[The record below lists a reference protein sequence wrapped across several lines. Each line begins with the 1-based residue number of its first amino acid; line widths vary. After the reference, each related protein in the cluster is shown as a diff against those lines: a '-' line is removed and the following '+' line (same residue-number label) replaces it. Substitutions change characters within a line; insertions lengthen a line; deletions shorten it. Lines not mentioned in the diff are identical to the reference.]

1 MDDRL
6 VGGTVN
12 QLTGQSIDRFV
23 RIAWLVGN
31 KYWYIHPSMGGAKV
45 WNALPDDIRCETS
58 IRTLETQLESIDL
71 SASTR
76 LFLNDL
82 FYFAYI
88 NLIRSISPR
97 SV

>member
-31 KYWYIHPSMGGAKV
+31 KCWYIHPSMGGAE
-45 WNALPDDIRCETS
+45 DIRCETS
-58 IRTLETQLESIDL
+58 IRSLETQLESIDL
-71 SASTR
+71 PASTR
-76 LFLNDL
+76 LNDL